1 LLIIT
6 FIALLNCLVWAICA
20 LVLHNHGALMATAA
34 LAYSLG
40 LRHAFDADHISAID
54 LMTRRLLASNP
65 KSRPVTVGAWFSLG
79 HSTIV
84 VITSIVVAATAAGIS
99 KHFSSF
105 GLVGG
110 IVGTSVSAAFLIL
123 LGAMNAYILYKLIVQ
138 MNRLLAL
145 PVGAESSPA
154 ALKFEGGGPL
164 FRVLKRMFKLI
175 DRPWKMYPIGV
186 LFGLGF
192 DTSTEIALLGIA
204 SIQGSEGTNIWL
216 ILVFPVLFTAGM
228 CLVDTMDGAMMLA
241 VYVGPIAASGVKGD
255 EAEQE
260 EMIEQGADDVNN
272 DRLKD
277 PIMFLYYSIVLTV
290 LTVMVA
296 LVIGTI
302 QLLTIALNVTKGKG
316 KFWDGVAA
324 AGDDYEIIGGSI
336 CGSFIL
342 VGAASVLCYKP
353 WRRRVEQRRRA
364 RDEMNGVNP
373 DSPEEEDGDV
383 AVEETEVQVLGK
395 DRDGKIGNT
404 EAYTPTG
411 AGSSRRT
418 GELDDRIEPV

>member
-1 LLIIT
+1 
-6 FIALLNCLVWAICA
+6 
-20 LVLHNHGALMATAA
+20 
-34 LAYSLG
+34 
-40 LRHAFDADHISAID
+40 
-54 LMTRRLLASNP
+54 
-65 KSRPVTVGAWFSLG
+65 
-79 HSTIV
+79 
-84 VITSIVVAATAAGIS
+84 
-99 KHFSSF
+99 
-105 GLVGG
+105 
-110 IVGTSVSAAFLIL
+110 
-123 LGAMNAYILYKLIVQ
+123 
-138 MNRLLAL
+138 
-145 PVGAESSPA
+145 
-154 ALKFEGGGPL
+154 
-164 FRVLKRMFKLI
+164 MFKLI

-241 VYVGPIAASGVKGD
+241 VYVGPIVASGVKGD

-272 DRLKD
+272 ERLKD

-296 LVIGTI
+296 LIIGTI
-302 QLLTIALNVTKGKG
+302 QLLTIALKVTEGKG

-336 CGSFIL
+336 CGSFIV
-342 VGAASVLCYKP
+342 VGGASVLCYKP
-353 WRRRVEQRRRA
+353 WRRRVEERRRV

-383 AVEETEVQVLGK
+383 VVEETEVQVLGK

-404 EAYTPTG
+404 EASTLTG
-411 AGSSRRT
+411 VGSSRRT